1 MAFCGVKFG
10 FLCSVFRV
18 GWRIFVVFL
27 LLGGGIGS
35 LWVAF
40 RYYGGIWQRNLTM
53 AKNSPVLATDSNRR
67 PPELGGCWVVMDLRM
82 DINLFRYF

>member
-1 MAFCGVKFG
+1 MYIDMKFGFCGVKFG

-40 RYYGGIWQRNLTM
+40 RY
-53 AKNSPVLATDSNRR
+53 
-67 PPELGGCWVVMDLRM
+67 
-82 DINLFRYF
+82 

>member
-1 MAFCGVKFG
+1 MKFG

-27 LLGGGIGS
+27 GT
-35 LWVAF
+35 VVEF

-53 AKNSPVLATDSNRR
+53 VKNSPVLAADSNRR
-67 PPELGGCWVVMDLRM
+67 PPELGGCWVVVDLKM

>member
-1 MAFCGVKFG
+1 MRIDMKFG

-40 RYYGGIWQRNLTM
+40 LDTTAEFGGEI
-53 AKNSPVLATDSNRR
+53 
-67 PPELGGCWVVMDLRM
+67 
-82 DINLFRYF
+82 